1 MVPHKDSRL
10 TPRAADARP
19 VSAALLAADRA
30 MKRGDTP
37 DVLRWVRR
45 AAEAASEAEDDVRA
59 LELAKC
65 AAELAME
72 IRESTLP
79 PPMAVPVMQLP
90 RAKAPSAPDGKKG
103 APARGGDTRAVRAIV
118 AEIQA
123 PERTRSPSKTDAKE
137 AQADAKKKAQGRADK
152 PAKRPSRTDEI
163 DDWKTESLSNA
174 DLSALIAAEGGTVRA
189 SQAVRVV
196 VWREDDGVRVV
207 PQGAVAPAHA
217 IMAVLTALEPE
228 ADLLTLF
235 PLAVKRES

>member
-1 MVPHKDSRL
+1 MVHHKDSRL

-30 MKRGDTP
+30 MKRSDTP

-65 AAELAME
+65 AAELAMQ

-79 PPMAVPVMQLP
+79 PAMPVPVMQLP
-90 RAKAPSAPDGKKG
+90 RAKAPSVPDAKKG
-103 APARGGDTRAVRAIV
+103 SPARGGDTRAVRAIV
-118 AEIQA
+118 AEIQT

-137 AQADAKKKAQGRADK
+137 AQADGKKRAQGRADK

-174 DLSALIAAEGGTVRA
+174 DLSALIAAEGATVRA

-196 VWREDDGVRVV
+196 VWRDDSGLRVA
-207 PQGAVAPAHA
+207 PQGAVAPADA
-217 IMAVLTALEPE
+217 ITAVLTALEPE
-228 ADLLTLF
+228 ADLVTLF
-235 PLAVKRES
+235 PIPVRHGS